1 MQYVIHTYGPH
12 AHTLKQQIVATDPD
26 REVVPWADRAAFD
39 AGLGSARV
47 LFAPYPPRTG
57 WAGARRLELIQLAG
71 VGVDHFLPSPDLPD
85 HVAIAGMRGAMADD
99 AAEHAMTML
108 LALARELPSFLDGQR
123 ARTWKQRMVPRLAG
137 RRLAIVGLGAIGR
150 ALARRAMAFDVDVRG
165 VRRTGAPIDG
175 IAVVGLDGLDALL
188 DWCDAVVICAP
199 RTAETKGLLGAERIA
214 RLRDGT
220 ILVNVSRGGIVDE
233 LALLDRIRA
242 GTITAALDVF
252 EEEPLPPG
260 SLFWNTR
267 GAIVTPHVAGYGV
280 GYMERAVEHLLA
292 NVARL
297 ERGEPLEGLVDREA
311 GY

>member
-1 MQYVIHTYGPH
+1 MVVI
-12 AHTLKQQIVATDPD
+12 
-26 REVVPWADRAAFD
+26 EVVHQ
-39 AGLGSARV
+39 S
-47 LFAPYPPRTG
+47 
-57 WAGARRLELIQLAG
+57 
-71 VGVDHFLPSPDLPD
+71 
-85 HVAIAGMRGAMADD
+85 
-99 AAEHAMTML
+99 
-108 LALARELPSFLDGQR
+108 
-123 ARTWKQRMVPRLAG
+123 
-137 RRLAIVGLGAIGR
+137 
-150 ALARRAMAFDVDVRG
+150 
-165 VRRTGAPIDG
+165 IDG